1 MTDLV
6 CEIFPNLAILLP
18 FILDNEWP
26 TIERIPNIYCPILYV
41 RGLKDTLIP
50 SNHTLNNRAVSVN
63 SKYVDTIELRS
74 GTHNYTFSSIL
85 RKSPEIILDYLEKCE
100 RI

>member
-1 MTDLV
+1 MKDLV
-6 CEIFPNLAILLP
+6 CEMFPSLAILLP

-26 TIERIPNIYCPILYV
+26 TIKRIPNIECPILFV

-50 SNHTLNNRAVSVN
+50 SCHTLYNRAVSTN
-63 SKYVDTIELRS
+63 SKFVDTIELRS

-85 RKSPEIILDYLEKCE
+85 R
-100 RI
+100 